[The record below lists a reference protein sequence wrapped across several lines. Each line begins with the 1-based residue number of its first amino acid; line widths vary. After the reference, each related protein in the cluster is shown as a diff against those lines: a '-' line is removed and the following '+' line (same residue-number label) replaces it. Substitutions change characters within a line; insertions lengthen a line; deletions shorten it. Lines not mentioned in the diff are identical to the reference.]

1 MNPMGSIMDAD
12 HTCSLTSS
20 QAVRDLLWSL
30 YRPTKCW
37 PKTNRLPIISSAK
50 KKKGGLFRVSR
61 ELQLCV
67 CNHGGPCAS
76 SYTGR
81 ERKPAN
87 TEKKEA
93 GSIVVNPVHGFSLAE
108 SLSGNEGFFFFL
120 LGSAMVKGHESSPFW
135 SPNSI

>member
-1 MNPMGSIMDAD
+1 MRKAVNPMGSIMDAD

-50 KKKGGLFRVSR
+50 KKKRGLFRISR

-93 GSIVVNPVHGFSLAE
+93 GSIVVNP
-108 SLSGNEGFFFFL
+108 GNEGFFFFL

>member
-1 MNPMGSIMDAD
+1 MLIIPVHSPA
-12 HTCSLTSS
+12 
-20 QAVRDLLWSL
+20 
-30 YRPTKCW
+30 
-37 PKTNRLPIISSAK
+37 PKLSGIYSGPCTGQQNVGLKQIDCQLFLQQ
-50 KKKGGLFRVSR
+50 KKKGGLFRISR